1 MLEKQMSYESPTKP
15 PPWGGFCF
23 SVVRVVRAICFVVSY
38 HNFVFTPVVSKLS
51 LHIESII
58 TL

>member
-23 SVVRVVRAICFVVSY
+23 SVVRVVRAICFVFSC
-38 HNFVFTPVVSKLS
+38 HNFIVFTSVLSNLS
-51 LHIESII
+51 LHI
-58 TL
+58 